1 MKRVLFSMI
10 LAIASVIGALHA
22 YGAYTNDSPTL
33 SDLAKAN
40 IEALASIPLKRTCF
54 DTVTF
59 VEGYVTVYCGT
70 CDEVPG
76 RPSTWAGVS
85 ECNVE

>member
-40 IEALASIPLKRTCF
+40 IEALASIPELSLCHENYVSDAASWTIWCESCEIERGRAI
-54 DTVTF
+54 DDPD
-59 VEGYVTVYCGT
+59 GYCVVK
-70 CDEVPG
+70 
-76 RPSTWAGVS
+76 
-85 ECNVE
+85 